1 MYFSTEKVN
10 LKSKREVQRVS
21 DFLSGFD
28 LKYDDV
34 DYTVVIEDDGKII
47 ATCSKKNNIVKCF
60 AIDEDY
66 QGQGISGTLITDITN
81 KLFEQNIYH
90 NFIFTKPK
98 NNFLFEGLG
107 YSVIVSTDKVS
118 LLETGNKNIKS
129 YLKSVKKNYNL
140 NGDEEYA
147 ALIMNCN
154 PFTLGH
160 KYIVETAAKE
170 NKNVIIFVVE
180 EDKSSFPFKDRFEL
194 IKEGVKELENVT
206 VIPGGEY
213 IISSATF
220 PNYFLRKDDDILK
233 EYTKV
238 DGNVFGKYFCKE
250 LNIVRR
256 YVGTEPYCKV
266 TNTYNETLKEVLPK
280 YGVEVRL
287 IERKETGNEAIS
299 ASRVRNLLKED
310 KLEETRELVPV
321 TTFEFLNSEEGAKII
336 ERLKVS
342 DKPH

>member
-1 MYFSTEKVN
+1 
-10 LKSKREVQRVS
+10 
-21 DFLSGFD
+21 
-28 LKYDDV
+28 
-34 DYTVVIEDDGKII
+34 
-47 ATCSKKNNIVKCF
+47 
-60 AIDEDY
+60 
-66 QGQGISGTLITDITN
+66 
-81 KLFEQNIYH
+81 
-90 NFIFTKPK
+90 
-98 NNFLFEGLG
+98 
-107 YSVIVSTDKVS
+107 
-118 LLETGNKNIKS
+118 
-129 YLKSVKKNYNL
+129 
-140 NGDEEYA
+140 
-147 ALIMNCN
+147 MNCN

-180 EDKSSFPFKDRFEL
+180 EDKSAFPFKNRFEL
-194 IKEGVKELENVT
+194 IKEGVKEFENVT

-220 PNYFLRKDDDILK
+220 PNYFLRKDDNVLK
-233 EYTKV
+233 EYTKI

-280 YGVEVRL
+280 YGVEVKL
-287 IERKETGNEAIS
+287 IERKETGDEAIS
-299 ASRVRNLLKED
+299 ASRVRALLKEG
-310 KLEETRELVPV
+310 KLEEVRELVPA
-321 TTFEFLNSEEGAKII
+321 TTFEFLNSEAGVEII

>member
-1 MYFSTEKVN
+1 MYFSTERVN
-10 LKSKREVQRVS
+10 LKSSREVQRVS
-21 DFLSGFD
+21 EFLRGFE
-28 LKYDDV
+28 LNYEDV
-34 DYTVVIEDDGKII
+34 DYTVIIEDADKII

-81 KLFEQNIYH
+81 KLFEENIYH

-107 YSVIVSTDKVS
+107 YNVIVSTDKVS

-129 YLKSVKKNYNL
+129 YLKALKKNFNL
-140 NGDEEYA
+140 KDEEDYA
-147 ALIMNCN
+147 AIIMNCN

-180 EDKSSFPFKDRFEL
+180 EDKSAFPFKARFEL
-194 IKEGVKELENVT
+194 IKEGVKEFENVT

-266 TNTYNETLKEVLPK
+266 TNTYNETLQEILPK
-280 YGVEVRL
+280 YGVEVKL
-287 IERKETGNEAIS
+287 IERKESGEGAIS
-299 ASRVRNLLKED
+299 ASRVRALLKEGNID
-310 KLEETRELVPV
+310 EARELVPS
-321 TTFEFLNSEEGAKII
+321 TTFEFLKSEEGIAII
-336 ERLKVS
+336 EKLKVS